1 MKIESPP
8 RSNKKTVLFTS
19 LGYNAN
25 RLILIA
31 FIKKLRIFIFSSRK
45 IGLFKKI
52 FTYLLGIKIL
62 KFQTSKVFKHSNI
75 TVNDINFNFENNNYS
90 KYLTEEKNL
99 FIESLEV
106 LKSRCQSIDK
116 FIEKIK
122 FP

>member
-31 FIKKLRIFIFSSRK
+31 FIKKLRIFIFHQEK

-90 KYLTEEKNL
+90 KYLTEEKIYL
-99 FIESLEV
+99 
-106 LKSRCQSIDK
+106 
-116 FIEKIK
+116 
-122 FP
+122 